1 MKKISLVGIICL
13 VLLNIGVIAQDNSN
27 KNKTDVRIDSLLQHM
42 TLEEKI
48 GQVTQY
54 AWHMTMTGPEGK
66 EIDLQ
71 QEIKNGKVGSV
82 LNLSGADETYEIQ
95 KIAVEQSRLGIPII
109 FGLDVIHGYKTIF
122 PIPLG
127 EAASWDIDAIERSA
141 RIAASEA
148 AAAGIHWTFAP
159 MVDIARDPRWG
170 RIMEGAGEDPYL
182 GACIAAARV
191 RGFQGNDLSDP
202 NTILACVKHYAAY
215 GAAIAGRDYNTVDIS
230 RQTLRGIYLPPFK
243 AAVDAGA
250 GSVMTSFNELNG
262 IPATG
267 SDFLINEILKNHWNF
282 KGFVVSDWNAI
293 REMIAHGFAKDT
305 YEAALYA
312 IHAGVDMDMM
322 GMIYS
327 TELSNLLND
336 NIITENNIDEAV
348 KRILR
353 TKVSLGLFRDPYK
366 YCSTK
371 REHELLLHPDHCEAA
386 RDMARKSIVLLKNEN
401 NVLPLN
407 KNIKSIAVIGPLADN
422 KDDLIGSWSARGEGK
437 DVITLLAGI
446 KSKVSP
452 KTKVL
457 FAKGCNINDEDT
469 SLFKKAIE
477 TAEQAEIIIAAVGES
492 RDMSGEAASRAYL
505 DLPGVQNQLLR
516 ELNKTGKPII
526 VVLANGRPLVLTWM
540 SEHIPAILET
550 WLLGTQTGHAVADVL
565 FGDYNPSGKLP
576 VSFPYAVGQI
586 PVYYNHKSTGRPEVQ
601 NTRYCSKYLDI
612 PNKPLYP
619 FGYGLSY
626 TTFAYSDLQLNK
638 YEILVNDTLYASINI
653 KNTGETAGEETIQL
667 YIRDVVASLT
677 RPVKELK
684 RFKKIMLDAGE
695 CKEIG
700 FTLSAADLGFYN
712 QNMNYTIEP
721 GKFKIFI
728 GTNSENTLETDFVL
742 LPDSLSETEK

>member
-1 MKKISLVGIICL
+1 MKKIYLVVIICL
-13 VLLNIGVIAQDNSN
+13 SLFCTAVYTQGIKSN
-27 KNKTDVRIDSLLQHM
+27 KTTDMMLDSLIQKM

-48 GQVTQY
+48 GQLTQY
-54 AWHMTMTGPEGK
+54 AWHRTMTGPGGK
-66 EIDLQ
+66 KIDIVKQ
-71 QEIKNGKVGSV
+71 ISEGKVGSI
-82 LNLSGADETYEIQ
+82 LNLSGAESTYEIQ
-95 KIAVEQSRLGIPII
+95 KIAVEQSRLGIPLI

-127 EAASWDIDAIERSA
+127 EAASWDMNAIEKSA

-182 GACIAAARV
+182 GTCIAAARV
-191 RGFQGNDLSDP
+191 QGFQGNDLSAR
-202 NTILACVKHYAAY
+202 NTILACAKHYAAY

-230 RQTLRGIYLPPFK
+230 RQTLREIYLPPFK

-267 SDFLINEILKNHWNF
+267 SDFLINETLKKKWNF
-282 KGFVVSDWNAI
+282 DGFVVSDWNAI
-293 REMIAHGFAKDT
+293 REMIAHGFADDA

-312 IHAGVDMDMM
+312 MLAGVDMDMM
-322 GMIYS
+322 GLVYS
-327 TELSNLLND
+327 TELSNL
-336 NIITENNIDEAV
+336 INNNMIPESLIDEAV

-371 REHELLLHPDHCEAA
+371 RENELMLHPEHCEAA
-386 RDMARKSIVLLKNEN
+386 LDIARKSIVLLKNEN
-401 NVLPLN
+401 NILPLN
-407 KNIKSIAVIGPLADN
+407 KNIESIAVIGPLADN
-422 KDDLIGSWSARGEGK
+422 RDDLIGSWSARGEGN
-437 DVITLLAGI
+437 DVISILAGI
-446 KSKVSP
+446 KNKVSS
-452 KTKVL
+452 KIKIL
-457 FAKGCNINDEDT
+457 YSKGCNINDDDK
-469 SLFKKAIE
+469 SMFRKAVK
-477 TAEQAEIIIAAVGES
+477 TAEKAEIIIAAVGES
-492 RDMSGEAASRAYL
+492 KDMSGEAASRAYL
-505 DLPGVQNQLLR
+505 DLPGVQEELLR
-516 ELNKTGKPII
+516 ELHKTGKPVI
-526 VVLANGRPLVLTWM
+526 VILANGRPLVLTWM

-550 WLLGTQTGHAVADVL
+550 WLAGTQTGHAVADVL

-576 VSFPYAVGQI
+576 VSFPYAVGQV
-586 PVYYNHKSTGRPEVQ
+586 PVYYNHKSTGRPIVQ

-626 TTFAYSDLQLNK
+626 TTFAYSNLQLNTH
-638 YEILVNDTLYASINI
+638 ELLVNDTLHVSVNI
-653 KNTGETAGEETIQL
+653 KNTGKTAGEEVVQL

-684 RFKKIMLDAGE
+684 RFRKIMLNPGE
-695 CKEIG
+695 IKKVSFILCRE
-700 FTLSAADLGFYN
+700 DLGFYN
-712 QNMNYTIEP
+712 QNMKYIIEP
-721 GKFKIFI
+721 GEFKLFA
-728 GTNSENTLETDFVL
+728 GTNSENTLETKFVL
-742 LPDSLSETEK
+742 LPD

>member
-1 MKKISLVGIICL
+1 MKMKKILLVGIIFL
-13 VLLNIGVIAQDNSN
+13 ALLSTGVNAQDIPY
-27 KNKTDVRIDSLLQHM
+27 KNKTNLKIDSLLQQM
-42 TLEEKI
+42 TLKEKI
-48 GQVTQY
+48 GQLTQY
-54 AWHMTMTGPEGK
+54 AWHRTMTGPGGKKIDLLK
-66 EIDLQ
+66 EIA
-71 QEIKNGKVGSV
+71 EGKVGSI
-82 LNLSGADETYEIQ
+82 LNLTGAENTYEIQ
-95 KIAVEQSRLGIPII
+95 KIAVEKTRSGIPLI

-127 EAASWDIDAIERSA
+127 EAASWDTDAVERSA
-141 RIAASEA
+141 RIAAYEA
-148 AAAGIHWTFAP
+148 AAAGIQWTFAP

-191 RGFQGNDLSDP
+191 KGFQGNDLTDP
-202 NTILACVKHYAAY
+202 NTILACAKHYAAY
-215 GAAIAGRDYNTVDIS
+215 GAAAAGRDYNTVDIS
-230 RQTLRGIYLPPFK
+230 LQTLHEIYLPPFK

-267 SDFLINEILKNHWNF
+267 NDLLITNILKKQWNF
-282 KGFVVSDWNAI
+282 NGFVVSDWNAI
-293 REMIAHGFAKDT
+293 REMIAHGFAEDA

-322 GMIYS
+322 GHVYS
-327 TELSNLLND
+327 TELSNLID
-336 NIITENNIDEAV
+336 NNMIQESLIDEAV

-353 TKVSLGLFRDPYK
+353 IKSRLGLFRDPYK
-366 YCSTK
+366 YCSKK
-371 REHELLLHPDHCEAA
+371 RENELLLHPDHLKAA

-401 NVLPLN
+401 NILPLD

-422 KDDLIGSWSARGEGK
+422 KEYLMGSWSARGEGK
-437 DVITLLAGI
+437 DVVSIINGI
-446 KSKVSP
+446 KNKVSSH
-452 KTKVL
+452 TKIL
-457 FAKGCNINDEDT
+457 YAIGCNINDEDK
-469 SLFKKAIE
+469 SLFKNAVK

-505 DLPGVQNQLLR
+505 DLPGVQEELLR
-516 ELNKTGKPII
+516 ELNKTGKPVI

-540 SEHIPAILET
+540 SKNIPAILEI
-550 WLLGTQTGHAVADVL
+550 WLPGTEAGNAVADIL

-586 PVYYNHKSTGRPEVQ
+586 PVYYNHKNTGRPEVQ

-626 TTFAYSDLQLNK
+626 TTFEYSDLKLNN
-638 YEILVNDTLYASINI
+638 YEISVNDTLHVSMII
-653 KNTGETAGEETIQL
+653 KNTGNTAGEEVVQL

-684 RFKKIMLDAGE
+684 RFRKIRLDPGEIKKVS
-695 CKEIG
+695 
-700 FTLSAADLGFYN
+700 FTLSTEDLGFYD
-712 QNMNYTIEP
+712 QNMKYIIEP
-721 GKFKIFI
+721 GEFKLFA
-728 GTNSENTLETDFVL
+728 GTNSENTLETKFVL
-742 LPDSLSETEK
+742 LSD